1 MAMYESF
8 AQVYDKF
15 MDNVPYDSWSRQLCR
30 ILSRYGIDDGLVLDL
45 GCGTGQM
52 TRRLRDRGYDMIG
65 VDGSEDMLQVAME
78 HEQGRG
84 DILYLLQDM
93 RAFELYGTVRA
104 VCSCC
109 DCLNYLE
116 SEEDLLTVFKLVEN
130 YLDPGGIF
138 VFDMNTAYY
147 YEHELAQNVFADVR
161 EECTLIWENDY
172 HPDLCE
178 NEYDLTIFARL
189 ENGLYQRTS
198 ETHVERAYPMETV
211 KRLAEEAG
219 LIFQA
224 AFDGYSERPL
234 APDSSRMLLVF
245 RESGRKLCG
254 QTKSDSGLTPGKS

>member
-15 MDNVPYDSWSRQLCR
+15 MDNVPYDSWAWQLCR

-78 HEQGRG
+78 HEQAGG

-116 SEEDLLTVFKLVEN
+116 SEEDLLRVFRLVEN

-172 HPDLCE
+172 HPDLRE
-178 NEYDLTIFARL
+178 NEYDLTIFARI

-198 ETHVERAYPMETV
+198 ETHVEKAYPMETV

-245 RESGRKLCG
+245 RESGRKLCR
-254 QTKSDSGLTPGKS
+254 QMKNESGLTPGKP